1 MALGGGT
8 FLTQNKVLPGA
19 YINFVSVANASAAI
33 SDRGVVTMPI
43 ELDWGADDEVF
54 TVTSEEFLKDSQKIF
69 GYPYTD
75 ERLKGLRDL
84 FLNAKLLYAY
94 RLNGGGKKASNSYAA
109 AKYSGIRGNDL
120 KISIQVNVDDDSA
133 FDVITYL
140 GTTKVDIQ
148 TVHQAEELKE
158 NEYVTFQKDI
168 TLEAAL
174 AVPLTGGENGTVDGS
189 SYQAYADKIESYTYN
204 TMGIVTAD
212 DTIKK
217 MFATF
222 NKRLRDEIGMKF
234 QLVLYNYKEADY
246 MGVISV
252 KNKVLD
258 GAVKGSAG
266 MEYPNEAAA
275 VYWVTGVEGGCK
287 VNATCQNKIYDG
299 DYTLDAG
306 YTQAELTKAIKSGE
320 LVFHQVNSDIRILA
334 DINTMVTTTDTSG
347 DVFKDNQTVRVIDQL
362 ANDDAVLFNTR
373 YLGIVPNDDA
383 GRTSLKSDFIK
394 IRRQLER
401 IRAIENFNDT
411 DVKVSMGDTKK
422 SVVVEGSVTV
432 TNAMSQLYM
441 TTTIA

>member
-1 MALGGGT
+1 MT
-8 FLTQNKVLPGA
+8 GA
-19 YINFVSVANASAAI
+19 
-33 SDRGVVTMPI
+33 
-43 ELDWGADDEVF
+43 
-54 TVTSEEFLKDSQKIF
+54 
-69 GYPYTD
+69 
-75 ERLKGLRDL
+75 
-84 FLNAKLLYAY
+84 
-94 RLNGGGKKASNSYAA
+94 
-109 AKYSGIRGNDL
+109 
-120 KISIQVNVDDDSA
+120 
-133 FDVITYL
+133 
-140 GTTKVDIQ
+140 
-148 TVHQAEELKE
+148 
-158 NEYVTFQKDI
+158 
-168 TLEAAL
+168 
-174 AVPLTGGENGTVDGS
+174 
-189 SYQAYADKIESYTYN
+189 
-204 TMGIVTAD
+204 
-212 DTIKK
+212 
-217 MFATF
+217 
-222 NKRLRDEIGMKF
+222 
-234 QLVLYNYKEADY
+234 
-246 MGVISV
+246 
-252 KNKVLD
+252 
-258 GAVKGSAG
+258 
-266 MEYPNEAAA
+266 
-275 VYWVTGVEGGCK
+275 EGGCK